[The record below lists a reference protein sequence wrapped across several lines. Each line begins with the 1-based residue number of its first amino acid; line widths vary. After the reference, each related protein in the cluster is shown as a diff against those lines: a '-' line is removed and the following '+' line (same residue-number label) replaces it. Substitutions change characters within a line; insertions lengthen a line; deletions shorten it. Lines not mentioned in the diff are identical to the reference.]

1 MAFGLGSLE
10 SAFPFL
16 LTKTT
21 SPNSQLLAAQLLPL
35 LLTDFG
41 FLLRELCI
49 PILRPVQVFFDN
61 LSTTYMASN
70 PIQDAR
76 TKDIE
81 IDLNFVREHVW

>member
-49 PILRPVQVFFDN
+49 PILRPVPVFFDN